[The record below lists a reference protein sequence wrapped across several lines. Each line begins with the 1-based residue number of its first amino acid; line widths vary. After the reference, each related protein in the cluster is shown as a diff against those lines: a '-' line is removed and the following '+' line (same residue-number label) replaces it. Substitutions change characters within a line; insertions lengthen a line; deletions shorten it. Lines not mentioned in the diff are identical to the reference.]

1 MDNTNQ
7 QQDEAE
13 LKKLKRKLYHKEY
26 YEKNKSVW
34 NKYKEE
40 KQVPVQED
48 NITTLS
54 YYERNKEQKKEYQK
68 KRYEEKKKGIIK
80 QKSPEDQLIET
91 LYKIYQDS
99 KKEKNI

>member
-1 MDNTNQ
+1 MDTTEQ
-7 QQDEAE
+7 MDEIE

-26 YEKNKSVW
+26 YAKNKSVW

-40 KQVPVQED
+40 KQQEAKEED
-48 NITTLS
+48 NTTTLS
-54 YYERNKEQKKEYQK
+54 YYERNKEQKKEYQR

>member
-26 YEKNKSVW
+26 YAKNKSVW

-40 KQVPVQED
+40 KQQEVEED
-48 NITTLS
+48 NTTLS
-54 YYERNKEQKKEYQK
+54 YYERNKEQKKEYQR

>member
-1 MDNTNQ
+1 MDTTEQ
-7 QQDEAE
+7 MDEIE

-26 YEKNKSVW
+26 YAKNKSVW

-40 KQVPVQED
+40 KQLPVQED
-48 NITTLS
+48 DNITLS
-54 YYERNKEQKKEYQK
+54 YYERNKEQKKEYQR